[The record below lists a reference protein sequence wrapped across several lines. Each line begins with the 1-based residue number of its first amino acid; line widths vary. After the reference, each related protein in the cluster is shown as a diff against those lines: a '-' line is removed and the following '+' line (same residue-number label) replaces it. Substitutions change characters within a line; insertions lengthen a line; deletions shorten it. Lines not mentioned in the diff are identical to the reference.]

1 MDYYEYEN
9 IVGHYFKYGIL
20 LLKTGY
26 VVRTL
31 VEDNIMEVWF
41 EDLKKHVTIEL
52 EIYIINN
59 LVESSRRKIPFNV
72 WVVKVQKGHTR
83 AIR

>member
-41 EDLKKHVTIEL
+41 EDLKKDLMVEL
-52 EIYIINN
+52 ERYIINY
-59 LVESSRRKIPFNV
+59 VIEASSR
-72 WVVKVQKGHTR
+72 KVSLN
-83 AIR
+83 A

>member
-1 MDYYEYEN
+1 MDDLYNKLEVEMDYYEYEN
-9 IVGHYFKYGIL
+9 IVGNYFKYGIL

-41 EDLKKHVTIEL
+41 EDLKKDLMVEL
-52 EIYIINN
+52 ERYIINY
-59 LVESSRRKIPFNV
+59 VIEASSR
-72 WVVKVQKGHTR
+72 KVSLN
-83 AIR
+83 A

>member
-9 IVGHYFKYGIL
+9 IVGNYFKYGIL

-31 VEDNIMEVWF
+31 VEDNTMEVWF
-41 EDLKKHVTIEL
+41 EDLKKDLMVEL
-52 EIYIINN
+52 ERYSINY
-59 LVESSRRKIPFNV
+59 VIEASSR
-72 WVVKVQKGHTR
+72 KVSLN
-83 AIR
+83 A